1 MEQSCYRCNAPIDQ
15 DAPFCPACGAPQI
28 RVSTQEPSTAVPET
42 TGEPLAHADRQP
54 GPALQPGGIQWK
66 IFLRTAWPL
75 AAFAGLTVAF
85 SVIGLLVVLP
95 VSVLL
100 GCGLYRRRHIGPLRA
115 SQGARLGLTMGL
127 ISFAAFATLSGI
139 AIASNDAVHQEV
151 IQAMTQAASRS
162 PDPQA
167 RQLMLSWIN
176 SPHGFAVLIAVGFV
190 FLMFI
195 FLVFTAI
202 SGAVAAATFGHKKA

>member
-1 MEQSCYRCNAPIDQ
+1 
-15 DAPFCPACGAPQI
+15 
-28 RVSTQEPSTAVPET
+28 
-42 TGEPLAHADRQP
+42 
-54 GPALQPGGIQWK
+54 
-66 IFLRTAWPL
+66 
-75 AAFAGLTVAF
+75 
-85 SVIGLLVVLP
+85 
-95 VSVLL
+95 
-100 GCGLYRRRHIGPLRA
+100 
-115 SQGARLGLTMGL
+115 MGL